1 VIDYIPQDEFV
12 KQLQYNAAQVD
23 ARKPPSARV
32 NTPVPAAS
40 LSLGAWFFQAPDD
53 VLAFAFCFNG
63 HGAPPHT

>member
-40 LSLGAWFFQAPDD
+40 LSLGAWFFP
-53 VLAFAFCFNG
+53 G
-63 HGAPPHT
+63 SG